1 MVARMTA
8 PAVDPV
14 AGLLATY
21 SARLGTAA
29 GGDDLV
35 TTAGGRP
42 ARGALVET
50 LARMGTGGLRAA
62 LAESHRFVQDEG
74 ITYGSTAAGMQGRN
88 WVIDP
93 VPVVL
98 DDVEWD
104 RLEAGLAQRARLLDE
119 LVVDLYSARKMLR
132 QGVLPPAVVL
142 GHPEFVRQ
150 ADGIRL
156 AGPRQLVLT
165 ATDLTRRGDG
175 SWQVLSDRVQAP
187 SGVGYAMA
195 NRRIVARV
203 LAGLHRETSLARLR
217 GFFATMSAALQDVA
231 PADVELPRVVL
242 LTPGA
247 ASETAYD
254 QAFLATL
261 LGLPLVE
268 ADDLVMRGG
277 RVWIR
282 DSERLEPV
290 DVVLRRVDTLM
301 SDPLELRAD
310 SGLGVP
316 GLIEASRRG
325 RVAVVN
331 PIGVGV
337 LENAALAR
345 FLPAISKALLGE
357 ELRLPDTPTWW
368 CGADAERA
376 HVLARL
382 RDLVVRPIA
391 GGQVYDGRRLG
402 PGQRDHLAGRI
413 AATPW
418 AFVAHEP
425 LQLGTA
431 PVVTRS
437 GLEPRPMSLRTF
449 AVAHDGEYHFMPGGL
464 GRVAQ
469 RPSEDIVSNSRGAR
483 AKDVW
488 VLSPPT
494 QIGPVALERIAL
506 AGRPRRDLVL
516 APRVADNLFWL
527 GRYAERAEGTARLLA
542 VADDLVED
550 FHGRPGVGLTVTRI
564 ILDAVDRVTNT
575 THPGS
580 AAEPLGRLRALTGRP
595 DQPGTVAFA
604 ATRMVLAAQ
613 QVRDQLSLDTWL
625 MLSRLERSL
634 ADEPSEDDQLQ
645 PQLARVLESLLA
657 WSGIMAQSM
666 VRDEAWACLDAG
678 CRVER
683 ARHTIAL
690 VSATLVRRRSEQV
703 EWHLAEAVLRAG
715 ESLIT
720 HRRRTASGQGP
731 ANPVASGLHLL
742 LLDSTNPRSVR
753 FQVDQLGAD
762 LRLLGDGRLAASL
775 EPVAERLAGASS
787 SALAGDKETLVLLLT
802 DLRKALSLFG
812 DDLNRR
818 HFTRKATQLAQPT
831 GWSSAWQVV

>member
-1 MVARMTA
+1 MTA
-8 PAVDPV
+8 PAVDPA
-14 AGLLATY
+14 AGLLASY
-21 SARLGTAA
+21 SARLGAAA

-35 TTAGGRP
+35 TTAGARP
-42 ARGALVET
+42 ERGPLVDT
-50 LARMGTGGLRAA
+50 LARMGTSGLRAA
-62 LAESHRFVQDEG
+62 LVESHRFVQDEG

-88 WVIDP
+88 WVLDP

-98 DDVEWD
+98 DDAEWA
-104 RLEAGLAQRARLLDE
+104 RLEVGLAQRARLLDE
-119 LVVDLYSARKMLR
+119 LLVDLYSERKLLR
-132 QGVLPPAVVL
+132 RGVLPPAVVL
-142 GHPEFVRQ
+142 DHPEFIRQ
-150 ADGIRL
+150 ADGVRL
-156 AGPRQLVLT
+156 SGGRQLVLT
-165 ATDLTRRGDG
+165 ATDLTRSPDG

-195 NRRIVARV
+195 NRRIVSRI
-203 LAGLHRETSLARLR
+203 LAGLHRETPLARLR
-217 GFFATMSAALQDVA
+217 GFFATMSAALQDAA
-231 PADVELPRVVL
+231 PANVELPRVVL
-242 LTPGA
+242 LSAGA

-290 DVVLRRVDTLM
+290 DVILRRVDTLM

-310 SGLGVP
+310 SGLGIP

-325 RVAVVN
+325 SVAVVN
-331 PIGVGV
+331 PIGTGV
-337 LENAALAR
+337 LENPALVH
-345 FLPAISKALLGE
+345 FLPAISKELLGE
-357 ELRLPDTPTWW
+357 DLRLPDTPTWW
-368 CGADAERA
+368 CGRDAERA
-376 HVLARL
+376 HVLSNL
-382 RDLVVRPIA
+382 RELVVRPMSGA
-391 GGQVYDGRRLG
+391 QVYDGRRLG
-402 PGQRDHLAGRI
+402 PGQREHLAERI
-413 AATPW
+413 AARPW

-431 PVVTRS
+431 PTVTRS

-449 AVAHDGEYHFMPGGL
+449 AVAHDGDYHFLPGGL
-464 GRVAQ
+464 GRVAR
-469 RPSEDIVSNSRGAR
+469 RPGEDIISNSRGAR

-488 VLSPPT
+488 VLSPPEAV
-494 QIGPVALERIAL
+494 GPVTLERITVP
-506 AGRPRRDLVL
+506 GRRRRDLVL

-580 AAEPLGRLRALTGRP
+580 AAEPLRRLRALTGRP
-595 DQPGTVAFA
+595 DQAGTVAFA
-604 ATRMVLAAQ
+604 ATRMVQAAQ

-634 ADEPSEDDQLQ
+634 DDEPSADSQLQ
-645 PQLARVLESLLA
+645 PQLGRVLESLLA

-683 ARHTIAL
+683 ARHTISL

-703 EWHLAEAVLRAG
+703 EWQLAEAVLRAG

-731 ANPVASGLHLL
+731 ADPVASGLHLL
-742 LLDSTNPRSVR
+742 LLDATNPRSVR
-753 FQVDQLGAD
+753 FQLDQLGPD
-762 LRLLGDGRLAASL
+762 LRLLGDARLASSV
-775 EPVAERLAGASS
+775 EPMVERLGGASAS
-787 SALAGDKETLVLLLT
+787 GLAADKESLVQLLG
-802 DLRKALSLFG
+802 DLRKGLSRLS
-812 DDLNRR
+812 DDLTRR

-831 GWSSAWQVV
+831 GWSSPWQVL